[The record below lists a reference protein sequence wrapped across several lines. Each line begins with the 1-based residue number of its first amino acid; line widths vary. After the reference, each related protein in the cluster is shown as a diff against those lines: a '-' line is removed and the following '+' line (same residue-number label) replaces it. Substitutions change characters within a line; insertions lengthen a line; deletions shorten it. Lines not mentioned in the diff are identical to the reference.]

1 MHSVN
6 W

>member
-6 W
+6 N